1 MKLWA
6 LWPRRTMKL
15 ANTLA
20 NQKLIMI
27 GAGGHARVL
36 EDVLNEV
43 GYDLSAFVAPSAED
57 ARLSEDIEWFGTDE
71 DLLATDP
78 SEVLL
83 INGIGSAGNTT
94 SRAEVFEN
102 YKKAGF
108 DFLQLVSS
116 EAIVADSAVLVEG
129 VQVLAGAVVN
139 TDAFVD
145 DNSIINTGAIVEHH
159 THIGANVHVATGAT
173 ICGDVE
179 VGYGTH
185 IGAGA
190 TVIQGIKIGSKCII
204 GAGAVVIADV
214 PDGHTAVGVPAK
226 NRPNKA

>member
-1 MKLWA
+1 
-6 LWPRRTMKL
+6 
-15 ANTLA
+15 
-20 NQKLIMI
+20 MI

-36 EDVLNEV
+36 EEALHKV
-43 GYDLSAFVAPSAED
+43 GFELTAFVAPSAEG
-57 ARLSEDIEWFGTDE
+57 ARLSEEVEWFGADQ
-71 DLLATDP
+71 DLLASDP
-78 SEVLL
+78 SGVLL
-83 INGIGSAGNTT
+83 INGIGSAGNTAG
-94 SRAEVFEN
+94 RAAVFAN

-108 DFLQLVSS
+108 NFLQVVSS
-116 EAIVADSAVLVEG
+116 EAIVSDSAVLVEG
-129 VQVLAGAVVN
+129 VQVLTGAVVN

-159 THIGANVHVATGAT
+159 SHIGSNVHVATGAT

-179 VGYGTH
+179 VGDGTH

-190 TVIQGIKIGSKCII
+190 TVIQGIKIGAKCII

-226 NRPNKA
+226 NRPTKA